1 MDDLSAARGKR
12 LEWQSCFIEQHN
24 SLTIYEGPPLKW
36 QVLVL
41 KKKKRTKNPT
51 KRGKRKGIDFTET
64 LEIEWWQR
72 RKC

>member
-24 SLTIYEGPPLKW
+24 SSTIYEGPPLKW

-41 KKKKRTKNPT
+41 KKKNGSKTQRSE
-51 KRGKRKGIDFTET
+51 GKEKG
-64 LEIEWWQR
+64 
-72 RKC
+72 

>member
-41 KKKKRTKNPT
+41 KKKNGPKTQRSE
-51 KRGKRKGIDFTET
+51 GKEKG
-64 LEIEWWQR
+64 
-72 RKC
+72 

>member
-41 KKKKRTKNPT
+41 KKKKKTDQKPNEAREK
-51 KRGKRKGIDFTET
+51 KRDR
-64 LEIEWWQR
+64 LH
-72 RKC
+72 

>member
-1 MDDLSAARGKR
+1 MDDLSAA
-12 LEWQSCFIEQHN
+12 EWQSCFIEQHN
-24 SLTIYEGPPLKW
+24 SSTIYEGPPLKW

-41 KKKKRTKNPT
+41 KKKKKRTKNPT